1 MYTTLKLCL
10 QKKHILLKLQIG
22 LIALKGGENIYM
34 KKSRFSK
41 IIISIFIFTFFFS
54 TLYVAENNHH
64 KCDDDDECHICEIL
78 QILKPLSSSTTVD
91 SNEIVI
97 LSFLNTI
104 IYSIGY
110 FIYLKNK
117 KEETPI
123 FKHDIMI
130 D

>member
-1 MYTTLKLCL
+1 
-10 QKKHILLKLQIG
+10 
-22 LIALKGGENIYM
+22 M

-41 IIISIFIFTFFFS
+41 IIISVFIFTFFFS
-54 TLYVAENNHH
+54 TLYVAQNNHH
-64 KCDDDDECHICEIL
+64 TCADDECHICEIL
-78 QILKPLSSSTTVD
+78 QILKPLSSSTTLD

-104 IYSIGY
+104 IFSIGY
-110 FIYLKNK
+110 FVYLKNK